1 VLAVGL
7 LALLPFV
14 AVLVW
19 PSGDLLRREPLGG
32 FYDAQ
37 AHSLLQGHWYVDP
50 SVAGIEGYD
59 VKGHTQIYF
68 GPVLAI
74 VRMPLLAITSR
85 FDGRLTRVS
94 LLLADLLL
102 IVALARLTVWTARFL
117 LGDRPRGPGLTFLAA
132 LNVLALATSVPLL
145 LTSNAWVYHEAILWG
160 AALAVTSFWLLV
172 AHLATRRPAPL
183 VGAAVLACLASL
195 TRASVGLGPLVA
207 LLLLAAWRLWELR
220 RAQRAA
226 PAPGADHDADAG
238 ADPIAPG
245 ADGTTRPARLAVIVA
260 VAALVVTGGLYVAV
274 NQARFGTPLRVPYE
288 QQRFSAGN
296 LARKRSLAANGNSLT
311 SVVFIP
317 TQLLQAVRPDALR
330 LRSTFPFVDFP
341 HGQATLI
348 GNAVFEDRS
357 ATVSLPASAPLP
369 ALLAVAG
376 LVVLVLGRRRL
387 HEASVEWRLL
397 WIPLVGAAVG
407 TLGVLTFA
415 DISARYLGDAIPL
428 LAVGS
433 VIGAVGLGTVAARE
447 PAHRGGARQAAWA
460 GMGVLAV
467 ALTLGG
473 TWVNAGLA
481 VDYRYDH
488 GLTQPFPDAR
498 TWSRVQVAVA
508 RALHG
513 SAAPP
518 WVVRLTSLR
527 PSAPPGTL
535 GVLDDCRGV
544 YRRVGSAWTVV
555 DGKPLVSEALVTAPA
570 RNGSPA
576 DVTLVRL
583 KGVTGTTSLVLRPTD
598 HRHGRVVLTFRGP
611 TSHLEWP
618 GDTVTWTG
626 DVRPQLH
633 VMLDSPTG
641 SAEVLRGDTVLLS
654 AGAPVPAV
662 PLAAGSKAVTLD
674 PSGGS
679 FCAQLDDALHLAGR

>member
-1 VLAVGL
+1 VLALGL

-19 PSGDLLRREPLGG
+19 PSGDLLRHEPLGG

-50 SVAGIEGYD
+50 NVAGIEGYD

-68 GPVLAI
+68 GPVPAV
-74 VRMPLLAITSR
+74 VRMPLVAVTSR

-94 LLLADLLL
+94 LLLAELLL
-102 IVALARLTVWTARFL
+102 VVALARLTVWVARFL
-117 LGDRPRGPGLTFLAA
+117 LGNRPRGPGLTFLAA

-160 AALAVTSFWLLV
+160 AALAVSSFWLLV
-172 AHLATRRPAPL
+172 AHLGTRRTPPL

-220 RAQRAA
+220 RARRAT
-226 PAPGADHDADAG
+226 PAPDADDAVEG
-238 ADPIAPG
+238 GVPG
-245 ADGTTRPARLAVIVA
+245 AGVAGTARPARLAVIVA

-311 SVVFIP
+311 SASFIP

-341 HGQATLI
+341 RGQATLI
-348 GNAVFEDRS
+348 GNAVFEERS

-369 ALLAVAG
+369 TLLAVAG

-387 HEASVEWRLL
+387 QELSTGWRLL

-407 TLGVLTFA
+407 TIGVLTFA

-428 LAVGS
+428 LAVAS

-447 PAHRGGARQAAWA
+447 SAHRGGARRAAWA
-460 GMGVLAV
+460 GVGVLAV

-473 TWVNAGLA
+473 TWVNAALA

-488 GLTQPFPDAR
+488 GLTQPFTDAR

-513 SAAPP
+513 AAAPP

-527 PSAPPGTL
+527 QGAPTGTL
-535 GVLDDCRGV
+535 GVLGDCRGV

-570 RNGSPA
+570 RTGASA
-576 DVTLVRL
+576 DVTLLRM
-583 KGVTGTTSLVLRPTD
+583 KGATGTTSLVLRPTD
-598 HRHGRVVLTFRGP
+598 GRHGRVVLTFRGP
-611 TSHLEWP
+611 TTHLEWP
-618 GDTVTWTG
+618 GATVTWTG
-626 DVRPQLH
+626 DVRPRLH
-633 VMLDSPTG
+633 VLLDSPTG

-662 PLAAGSKAVTLD
+662 PLVAGSKAVTLE

-679 FCAQLDDALHLAGR
+679 FCAHLDDALHLAGR

>member
-1 VLAVGL
+1 GSSDRSFARIVLAVGL

-19 PSGDLLRREPLGG
+19 PSGDLLRHEPLGG

-50 SVAGIEGYD
+50 NVAGIEGYD

-68 GPVLAI
+68 GPVPAV
-74 VRMPLLAITSR
+74 VRMPLVAITSR

-94 LLLADLLL
+94 LLLAELLL
-102 IVALARLTVWTARFL
+102 IVALARLTVWVGRFL
-117 LGDRPRGPGLTFLAA
+117 LGNRPRGPGLTFLAA
-132 LNVLALATSVPLL
+132 VNVLAIATSVPLL

-160 AALAVTSFWLLV
+160 AALAVSSFWLLV
-172 AHLATRRPAPL
+172 AHLTTRRTAPL

-195 TRASVGLGPLVA
+195 TRASVGLGPIVA

-220 RAQRAA
+220 RARRPARA
-226 PAPGADHDADAG
+226 AG
-238 ADPIAPG
+238 ADDTAAG
-245 ADGTTRPARLAVIVA
+245 ADVDLGAGDPSGEAAGDRTRPARLAVIVA

-311 SVVFIP
+311 SASFIP

-341 HGQATLI
+341 QGQATLI
-348 GNAVFEDRS
+348 GNAVFEERS
-357 ATVSLPASAPLP
+357 ATVSLPVSAPLP
-369 ALLAVAG
+369 TLLAVVG
-376 LVVLVLGRRRL
+376 LVVLLVGRRRL
-387 HEASVEWRLL
+387 REVSSQWRLL
-397 WIPLVGAAVG
+397 WIPLAGAAVG

-428 LAVGS
+428 LAVAS

-447 PAHRGGARQAAWA
+447 PAHLGGARKAAWA
-460 GMGVLAV
+460 GVGVLAV
-467 ALTLGG
+467 ALTFGG

-488 GLTQPFPDAR
+488 GLTQPFTDAR
-498 TWSRVQVAVA
+498 TWSRAQVAVA

-513 SAAPP
+513 AAAPS
-518 WVVRLTSLR
+518 WVIRLTSLR
-527 PSAPPGTL
+527 QSAPTGTL
-535 GVLDDCRGV
+535 GVLGDCRGV
-544 YRRVGSAWTVV
+544 YRRVGSAWT
-555 DGKPLVSEALVTAPA
+555 
-570 RNGSPA
+570 
-576 DVTLVRL
+576 
-583 KGVTGTTSLVLRPTD
+583 
-598 HRHGRVVLTFRGP
+598 
-611 TSHLEWP
+611 
-618 GDTVTWTG
+618 
-626 DVRPQLH
+626 
-633 VMLDSPTG
+633 
-641 SAEVLRGDTVLLS
+641 
-654 AGAPVPAV
+654 
-662 PLAAGSKAVTLD
+662 
-674 PSGGS
+674 
-679 FCAQLDDALHLAGR
+679 